1 MGTVTTLTI
10 SAEHPAFQGHF
21 PGAPILPGAVLLDET
36 LRAAQLENS
45 PRQHWQIGSAK
56 FVKPVRPGE
65 PLTLECERLPS
76 GSLRFAI
83 RSAGRLVANGTLI
96 PSAQSDA

>member
-36 LRAAQLENS
+36 LRAAQLANS

-65 PLTLECERLPS
+65 PLTLECEPLPS

-83 RSAGRLVANGTLI
+83 RSAGRIVANGVLI
-96 PSAQSDA
+96 PSARSDE

>member
-1 MGTVTTLTI
+1 MGNITTLMI
-10 SAEHPAFQGHF
+10 SAEHPAFTGHF
-21 PGAPILPGAVLLDET
+21 PGAPVVPGAVLLDET
-36 LRAAQLENS
+36 LRAVQPENG
-45 PRQHWQIGSAK
+45 PRQHWQIGAAK

-83 RSAGRLVANGTLI
+83 RSPGGLVASGTLI
-96 PSAQSDA
+96 PAAQSDE